1 MPDDKPTVNAEV
13 IAVYPN
19 RVRISVDDLSS
30 FRHAEESLRVGS
42 YLKVSDN
49 ENVALMCII
58 ESFSIE
64 VRENQDGTTGRRY
77 VIDAYPLGTLSDG
90 EFRRGGDELAIP
102 PKKVVPAAS
111 TEVGAIY
118 SDAFAEGK
126 RFCFS
131 SLSRTREISVPVH
144 GDRFFNKHVAIVGAT
159 GSGKS
164 HTIAT
169 IVQEAITVRN
179 GDYEGLNNAHIV
191 LFDIHSEYRTAFPEA
206 RVLGVDELTLPY
218 WLLNEEEMEEMF
230 LESGD
235 RNNYNQE
242 SILRTVVTLCKKAKN
257 PDVKKIYFG
266 SPLTYDVQEVIN
278 CLINLTR
285 ETKDA
290 DNPLHVITSELEK
303 TFPEEEDKLLCYC
316 EKCHT
321 FKQPQRASKDK
332 IGINRGAY
340 ADGSIDKFVRRLSA
354 KIGNPRLDFIFG
366 ERASKLD
373 FEAVLEQ
380 LMGYGKEGPKNVTI
394 LDLSGIPFE
403 VLSITVSLITRVLF
417 DYGYYYRRS
426 KGDCGTPILLVYEE
440 AHKYAPKS
448 ELARFRASLTAIERV
463 AKEGRKYGVSL
474 LISSQRPSEISE
486 TIFSQCSNFLAMR
499 LTNPDDQA
507 YVRRLLPDTLGNLT
521 AGLPAL
527 ESGEALLIG
536 DATIMPCVV
545 YVKPC
550 DPEPSSSD
558 IPYYQIWK
566 EAWKSV
572 NFRSVTEEWRK

>member
-1 MPDDKPTVNAEV
+1 MSDGKPAVDAEV

-49 ENVALMCII
+49 ENVALICII

-64 VRENQDGTTGRRY
+64 VRENQEGNTDRRY
-77 VIDAYPLGTLSDG
+77 VIDAYPLGTLRDG
-90 EFRRGGDELAIP
+90 AFRRGGDELAIP
-102 PKKVVPAAS
+102 PKKVVPASSA
-111 TEVGAIY
+111 EVGAIY
-118 SDAFAEGK
+118 TNAFEESK
-126 RFCFS
+126 RYSFS
-131 SLSRTREISVPVH
+131 SLSRNREIGVPVH
-144 GDRFFNKHVAIVGAT
+144 GDRFFNKHVAIIGAT

-164 HTIAT
+164 HSIAT
-169 IVQEAITVRN
+169 IVQEAVAAKE
-179 GDYEGLNNAHIV
+179 GQYKGLNNAHIV
-191 LFDIHSEYRTAFPEA
+191 LFDIHSEYQSAFPNA
-206 RVLGVDELTLPY
+206 RVLGVEDLALPY

-257 PDVKKIYFG
+257 PKAEKVYFDSPLKYDVK
-266 SPLTYDVQEVIN
+266 EVVN
-278 CLINLTR
+278 CLMNLTR

-290 DNPLHVITSELEK
+290 DDPMHIITSDDDK
-303 TFPEEEDKLLCYC
+303 NFTEEEEKLLWYC
-316 EKCHT
+316 SKRHA
-321 FKQPQRASKDK
+321 FAPPQRASKDNT
-332 IGINRGAY
+332 GINKGAY

-366 ERASKLD
+366 EKASAME

-380 LMGYGKEGPKNVTI
+380 LMGYGKNDSANVTI

-417 DYGYYYRRS
+417 DYGYYFRRS
-426 KGDCGTPILLVYEE
+426 SGKCDTPLLLVYEE

-448 ELARFRASLTAIERV
+448 ELARFRASLTALERV

-486 TIFSQCSNFLAMR
+486 TIFAQCSNFLAMR

-558 IPYYQIWK
+558 IPYYQKWK
-566 EAWKSV
+566 AAWKTV
-572 NFRSVTEEWRK
+572 DFGSVTKEWRK

>member
-1 MPDDKPTVNAEV
+1 MPDDKPDVDAEV

-49 ENVALMCII
+49 ENVALICII

-64 VRENQDGTTGRRY
+64 VRENQGGKTDRRY

-111 TEVGAIY
+111 AEVGVIY
-118 SDAFAEGK
+118 TNAFEEGK
-126 RFCFS
+126 RFSFS
-131 SLSRTREISVPVH
+131 SLSRNREIGVPIH
-144 GDRFFNKHVAIVGAT
+144 GDRFFNKHVAIIGAT

-164 HTIAT
+164 HSIAT
-169 IVQEAITVRN
+169 ILQEAVAARQ
-179 GDYEGLNNAHIV
+179 GDYKGLNNAHIV
-191 LFDIHSEYRTAFPEA
+191 IFDIHSEYQSAFPDA
-206 RVLGVDELTLPY
+206 RTLGVEDLVLPY

-257 PDVKKIYFG
+257 FNAEKVYFD
-266 SPLTYDVQEVIN
+266 SPLKYNIKEVVN
-278 CLINLTR
+278 CLTNLTR

-290 DNPLHVITSELEK
+290 DDPMHVITPSEEK
-303 TFPEEEDKLLCYC
+303 KFTDEDEKLLWFC
-316 EKCHT
+316 ESLRT
-321 FKQPQRASKDK
+321 FSSPKRSS
-332 IGINRGAY
+332 INKGSY
-340 ADGSIDKFVRRLSA
+340 ADGSIDKFVRRLTA

-366 ERASKLD
+366 EKTSGIA

-380 LMGYGKEGPKNVTI
+380 LMGYGKNDSANVTI

-403 VLSITVSLITRVLF
+403 VLSITVSLITRILF
-417 DYGYYYRRS
+417 DYGYYFRRS
-426 KGDCGTPILLVYEE
+426 KGKCDTPLLLVYEE

-448 ELARFRASLTAIERV
+448 ELARFKASLTAIERV

-486 TIFSQCSNFLAMR
+486 TIFAQCSNFLAMR

-507 YVRRLLPDTLGNLT
+507 YVRRLLPDQGC
-521 AGLPAL
+521 
-527 ESGEALLIG
+527 SMLL
-536 DATIMPCVV
+536 
-545 YVKPC
+545 
-550 DPEPSSSD
+550 
-558 IPYYQIWK
+558 
-566 EAWKSV
+566 
-572 NFRSVTEEWRK
+572 N

>member
-1 MPDDKPTVNAEV
+1 MPDDKAVVNAEV

-19 RVRISVDDLSS
+19 RVRICVDDLSS

-42 YLKVSDN
+42 HLKVSDN

-64 VRENQDGTTGRRY
+64 VRENKDGGTDRNY
-77 VIDAYPLGTLSDG
+77 VIDAYPLGTLADG
-90 EFRRGGDELAIP
+90 KFKRGGDELAIP
-102 PKKVVPAAS
+102 PKKVVPASAA
-111 TEVGAIY
+111 EVGAIY
-118 SDAFAEGK
+118 ENAFEEGQ

-131 SLSRTREISVPVH
+131 SLSRNRSIKVPVH

-164 HTIAT
+164 HSIAT
-169 IVQEAITVRN
+169 IVQEAVAARQSN
-179 GDYEGLNNAHIV
+179 YDGLNNAHIV
-191 LFDIHSEYRTAFPEA
+191 LFDIHSEYQTAFPDA
-206 RVLGVDELTLPY
+206 RVLGVEDLALPY

-257 PDVKKIYFG
+257 SDAEKIYFD
-266 SPLTYDVQEVIN
+266 SPLKYDVNEVVN
-278 CLINLTR
+278 CLTNLTR
-285 ETKDA
+285 ETKNA
-290 DNPLHVITSELEK
+290 DNPLHVITPSEEK
-303 TFPEEEDKLLCYC
+303 TFKDEDEKLLWFCGARR
-316 EKCHT
+316 T
-321 FKQPQRASKDK
+321 FSPPKRGS
-332 IGINRGAY
+332 INKGAY

-366 ERASKLD
+366 EKASGME

-380 LMGYGKEGPKNVTI
+380 LMGYGEDNSTNVTI
-394 LDLSGIPFE
+394 MDLSGIPFE

-417 DYGYYYRRS
+417 DYGYYFRRS
-426 KGDCGTPILLVYEE
+426 KGKCDTPLLLVYEE

-448 ELARFRASLTAIERV
+448 ELARFKASLTAIERV

-486 TIFSQCSNFLAMR
+486 TIFAQCSNFLAMR

-545 YVKPC
+545 YVRPC
-550 DPEPSSSD
+550 APEPSSSD

-566 EAWKSV
+566 EAWKPV
-572 NFRSVTEEWRK
+572 DFGSVTKEWRK